1 MDFFHWTTKI
11 VSRNKGK
18 SAVAASAYIS
28 GTRMENTWDG
38 VTHDYTR
45 KKHVIYTEVML
56 PPNAPQ
62 EYADRNLLWNS
73 VEWNETK
80 ANAQLARSIELAL
93 PAELN
98 HEQNIALVRKLAQK
112 LFVDKGMCA
121 DVAFHDK
128 GDGNPHAHILLTM
141 RPLTPDGKWGDKSR
155 LEYILDADGNRI
167 PARQKGRWKTRKVCT
182 TDWDDR
188 GNAERWRAAA
198 ADAINEALR
207 EAGFTQ
213 GFVDPRS
220 YADQGVHR
228 IPMVHEGPD
237 ARAMEKRG
245 ISTEVGE
252 KNREIRQQNQLI
264 DQLEARLTRL
274 NAWAQF
280 EKRMDAELIAQGK
293 DVSDPNLRYLLA
305 SRIFSSAVPPKQK
318 DNRLK
323 EGTGL
328 KLSSFRQ
335 SS

>member
-45 KKHVIYTEVML
+45 KKHIIYTEVML

-98 HEQNIALVRKLAQK
+98 HEQNIALVRKLVQE

-128 GDGNPHAHILLTM
+128 DDGNPHAHILLTM

-167 PARQKGRWKTRKVCT
+167 PAKQKGLGAMKIRVCSASLWYTKGRTPVPWRSAASPRKLAKRTGRSVSRTSCSVSWKHDWPGSMHGRSTRK
-182 TDWDDR
+182 
-188 GNAERWRAAA
+188 
-198 ADAINEALR
+198 
-207 EAGFTQ
+207 
-213 GFVDPRS
+213 S
-220 YADQGVHR
+220 
-228 IPMVHEGPD
+228 
-237 ARAMEKRG
+237 
-245 ISTEVGE
+245 
-252 KNREIRQQNQLI
+252 
-264 DQLEARLTRL
+264 
-274 NAWAQF
+274 
-280 EKRMDAELIAQGK
+280 RM
-293 DVSDPNLRYLLA
+293 NC
-305 SRIFSSAVPPKQK
+305 
-318 DNRLK
+318 
-323 EGTGL
+323 
-328 KLSSFRQ
+328 
-335 SS
+335 